1 MNVLLCGHNNLI
13 GKYLIKI
20 FEEEEIKHSYSYY
33 DTKSNDIQ
41 IEILQEKY
49 SHVVYCENYFNNGKT
64 DDFEKEMDLNLYSPI
79 KLAFFCQL
87 YKIHFTYIGNGNIYN
102 FEENLKKIF
111 NEEDEPNFKPDK
123 RRNILCYT
131 DRLLKFTDSLNLRVP
146 NLITESL
153 KDKYNYIRKI
163 FFKTKVNEINV
174 SVSLLRDIAPII
186 VELLK
191 NRDKGTF
198 NLCNEGTV
206 TENQILQLYKK
217 YIIKKFKW
225 KVEKDLRDKGECYS
239 VFDTTLISLKKYEL
253 PNALES
259 IEKFLS
265 NYDKSIEE

>member
-1 MNVLLCGHNNLI
+1 MPR
-13 GKYLIKI
+13 
-20 FEEEEIKHSYSYY
+20 
-33 DTKSNDIQ
+33 
-41 IEILQEKY
+41 
-49 SHVVYCENYFNNGKT
+49 VVYRYDSYF
-64 DDFEKEMDLNLYSPI
+64 S
-79 KLAFFCQL
+79 
-87 YKIHFTYIGNGNIYN
+87 YKPHNKILIYN
-102 FEENLKKIF
+102 LN
-111 NEEDEPNFKPDK
+111 
-123 RRNILCYT
+123 
-131 DRLLKFTDSLNLRVP
+131 SLNIIGTLYIIYKCDVLHSLP
-146 NLITESL
+146 NLSMCISSSL
-153 KDKYNYIRKI
+153 FWNNPKDNYIRKI